1 MRSNVRYL
9 AAFTLVMV
17 ATAARTA
24 SSQAAVTSAH
34 VGERIR
40 IQRFDVRHPRVGTL
54 VARSEDSLT
63 VDWQNGARESMPL
76 FAVQR
81 LEVSGEH
88 RHYVKRAMM
97 YGLVMGAALGLVME
111 KVTMS
116 DSSKYGSRDMRLGS
130 PLVGVATAGGIAFG
144 ALAGAMGTES
154 WRSIPVQPSG
164 VRTGLEV
171 PSSRARLAIAVSA
184 RF

>member
-1 MRSNVRYL
+1 MNVRHL
-9 AAFTLVMV
+9 AALISMLC
-17 ATAARTA
+17 ATTVRTA
-24 SSQAAVTSAH
+24 RGQTLEASAH
-34 VGERIR
+34 QGDRIR
-40 IQRFDVRHPRVGTL
+40 VQRFDVRHARVGKL
-54 VARSEDSLT
+54 VAQSDDSLT
-63 VDWQNGARESMPL
+63 VEWSNGARESMPL

-88 RHYVKRAMM
+88 RHYVKRGMM

-111 KVTMS
+111 KVTTS

-130 PLVGVATAGGIAFG
+130 PLIGVATAGGIAFG

-164 VRTGLEV
+164 ARTGFKV
-171 PSSRARLAIAVSA
+171 PSSPARLAIGLTA